1 MTERRVFE
9 CLCLEPSKGGYS
21 YDSALLVDVDRA
33 FDFDEAVI
41 RLTTKCNS
49 IVTQFRTLG
58 HHFSEF
64 SVAAS
69 KVDGSK
75 ADSPNTGNRRGKNDI
90 DRMQSPSGNPETRN
104 LRLMDFEWRRLKKKH
119 YSGMVALARV
129 TRSSIPRNGSGGR
142 YSVKAFTEVVLSHI
156 QAYFM
161 FQSFC
166 PEFERW
172 MVGEEGTPSY
182 GPESA
187 DDEYLLYLVYRLR
200 DKSIPAKPTTPTSRR
215 KWTEVDRL
223 EFGCSLVPPDRPFV
237 PNAPKRRR
245 RHTSGE
251 SNTSTC
257 SSTSTS
263 STPSG
268 GPSYLTPPTMRPAPH
283 TPEGTWR
290 ARTRSS
296 TEDNNAEWETA
307 SAPPS
312 LSSPVSADDDNNPF
326 QTPFSLRRR
335 RASGSSQRSRRRTS
349 SGSSRENEPTRSSP
363 RLRNRGQ
370 ESLPAKE

>member
-1 MTERRVFE
+1 MMTDRRVFE
-9 CLCLEPSKGGYS
+9 CLCLEPSQRGYS

-69 KVDGSK
+69 KVDGGK
-75 ADSPNTGNRRGKNDI
+75 ADSALSPNTGNRRSKNDI
-90 DRMQSPSGNPETRN
+90 EKMQSPSGSPETRN
-104 LRLMDFEWRRLKKKH
+104 LRLMDFEWRRLKKKN

-142 YSVKAFTEVVLSHI
+142 YSVKAFTEAVLSHI

-172 MVGEEGTPSY
+172 MGGEEGTWSY
-182 GPESA
+182 GPETA
-187 DDEYLLYLVYRLR
+187 DDEYILYLVYRLR
-200 DKSIPAKPTTPTSRR
+200 DKNIPPKPTTPTARR

-223 EFGCSLVPPDRPFV
+223 EFGWPFV
-237 PNAPKRRR
+237 PNTQKRRR

-251 SNTSTC
+251 SNASTC

-268 GPSYLTPPTMRPAPH
+268 GPSYLTPPAIRSAQH
-283 TPEGTWR
+283 AAEGMLR
-290 ARTRSS
+290 ARTRSN
-296 TEDNNAEWETA
+296 TLKTPD
-307 SAPPS
+307 S
-312 LSSPVSADDDNNPF
+312 LQSEKEESFRF
-326 QTPFSLRRR
+326 Q
-335 RASGSSQRSRRRTS
+335 SQKQK
-349 SGSSRENEPTRSSP
+349 ENLIRFLE
-363 RLRNRGQ
+363 G
-370 ESLPAKE
+370 K

>member
-223 EFGCSLVPPDRPFV
+223 EFGWYVIFYTV
-237 PNAPKRRR
+237 
-245 RHTSGE
+245 
-251 SNTSTC
+251 
-257 SSTSTS
+257 
-263 STPSG
+263 
-268 GPSYLTPPTMRPAPH
+268 
-283 TPEGTWR
+283 
-290 ARTRSS
+290 
-296 TEDNNAEWETA
+296 
-307 SAPPS
+307 
-312 LSSPVSADDDNNPF
+312 SSPK
-326 QTPFSLRRR
+326 
-335 RASGSSQRSRRRTS
+335 
-349 SGSSRENEPTRSSP
+349 TR
-363 RLRNRGQ
+363 
-370 ESLPAKE
+370 

>member
-1 MTERRVFE
+1 MMSERRVFE

-69 KVDGSK
+69 KVEGSK
-75 ADSPNTGNRRGKNDI
+75 TDSPNAGNRRGKNDI
-90 DRMQSPSGNPETRN
+90 DRMESPSGSPETRN
-104 LRLMDFEWRRLKKKH
+104 LRLMDYEWRRLKKKN

-142 YSVKAFTEVVLSHI
+142 YSVKAFTEAVLSHI

-172 MVGEEGTPSY
+172 MGGEEGTWGY
-182 GPESA
+182 GPENA

-200 DKSIPAKPTTPTSRR
+200 DKNVPAKPTTPTARR

-223 EFGCSLVPPDRPFV
+223 EFGWYVLF
-237 PNAPKRRR
+237 
-245 RHTSGE
+245 
-251 SNTSTC
+251 
-257 SSTSTS
+257 
-263 STPSG
+263 
-268 GPSYLTPPTMRPAPH
+268 YIILY
-283 TPEGTWR
+283 
-290 ARTRSS
+290 
-296 TEDNNAEWETA
+296 
-307 SAPPS
+307 
-312 LSSPVSADDDNNPF
+312 
-326 QTPFSLRRR
+326 
-335 RASGSSQRSRRRTS
+335 
-349 SGSSRENEPTRSSP
+349 
-363 RLRNRGQ
+363 
-370 ESLPAKE
+370 